1 MTKENIIYWQ
11 NQCVLP
17 AKPRGFHLITDQI
30 MQALSASPYI
40 NVGLAHLFLQHTSAS
55 LAISENTC
63 HDVRLD
69 LEMHFNQTVPEDNSR
84 YRHTLEGEDD
94 MPAHIKNIILGSSL
108 TIPLKD
114 NQLWLGQW
122 QGIYLCEHRNHATDR
137 KIILTVQGASSVR
150 S

>member
-1 MTKENIIYWQ
+1 M
-11 NQCVLP
+11 
-17 AKPRGFHLITDQI
+17 ITDQI